1 MYFLAMFGWKSG
13 DSRKRKKNS
22 YTSCGEKGAHTQ
34 GVFPKDQEMPLAT
47 GLRVPQSLQPEP
59 TWRCGQAASRVGSSS
74 SGSNSAPVGFDE
86 GGSVRKR
93 FTEN

>member
-34 GVFPKDQEMPLAT
+34 GYSQGPGGNPGYRSQ
-47 GLRVPQSLQPEP
+47 
-59 TWRCGQAASRVGSSS
+59 
-74 SGSNSAPVGFDE
+74 SAPAPAARADLEMWPGGFQ
-86 GGSVRKR
+86 GGLV
-93 FTEN
+93 FLWVELGPGGI